1 MDVSDSEDAEA
12 EAGDGA
18 DGVGR
23 MEELRV
29 EPDERRVE
37 RIAG

>member
-12 EAGDGA
+12 EAG